1 MEYLAFLV
9 AVAFFIMLEAFFSGS
24 ELALVSVNRAKL
36 AILAKKDK
44 TIKDFLE
51 DSESYIT
58 LTLFGYTFSI
68 VLATSF
74 YTYFWIK
81 IAQKYPS
88 LQGYEPLLAETLL
101 IFTLVLG
108 EIIPK
113 SLFLSNAEF
122 LSPLIIK
129 VLYPIKRFL
138 KPITYTAKK
147 ISEIVASLLAKEG
160 KYLTR
165 EELIK
170 ILTEGKVGLSKTK
183 RFMVANILSF
193 NERRIS
199 EIVKPLYD
207 VVMVSQD
214 ATVGQ
219 AAEKIKESGYSR
231 LPVYDRTPQ
240 NIVGYVQAY
249 DLLKAKKDEKVSKYL
264 RPIKVV
270 GEFERLKDVLDK
282 LVHQKE
288 HMAIVVDERGIL
300 IGIITLEDIMEE
312 ITGELY
318 ERTKKEEEEIKQ
330 IGSDKW
336 IVSANVEVS
345 ELNKLFNLN
354 IPSGIYTTLGGFIQY
369 HLGRLP
375 KKNETFRWNG
385 FVFKILEADER
396 KPKKVLIEKKGK
408 G

>member
-44 TIKDFLE
+44 IIKDFLE

-74 YTYFWIK
+74 YTYFWIR
-81 IAQKYPS
+81 ISEKYPS

-147 ISEIVASLLAKEG
+147 ISEIIASLLAKEG

-199 EIVKPLYD
+199 EIVKPLYE

-282 LVHQKE
+282 LVRQKE

-375 KKNETFRWNG
+375 KKNETFRWHG

-396 KPKKVLIEKKGK
+396 KPKKVLIEKKG
-408 G
+408 

>member
-1 MEYLAFLV
+1 MEYTAFIV
-9 AVAFFIMLEAFFSGS
+9 AVIFFILLEAFFSGS

-36 AILAKKDK
+36 THFAKRDRILQ
-44 TIKDFLE
+44 DFLN

-68 VLATSF
+68 VLATTF

-81 IAQKYPS
+81 IAQHYQG

-108 EIIPK
+108 EILPK

-122 LSPLIIK
+122 LTPLIVK
-129 VLYPIKRFL
+129 VLYPL
-138 KPITYTAKK
+138 KKVFYPIVQTAKV
-147 ISEIVASLLAKEG
+147 ISEWIAHHLEKEG

-170 ILTEGKVGLSKTK
+170 LLTEGKVKLSKTK
-183 RFMVANILSF
+183 RLILANILSF
-193 NERRIS
+193 EGRRIS
-199 EIVKPLYD
+199 EIVKPLYE
-207 VVMVSQD
+207 VVTVSED

-231 LPVYDRTPQ
+231 LPVYGTTLQ
-240 NIVGYVQAY
+240 NIVGYVAAY
-249 DLLKAKKDEKVSKYL
+249 DLLKAKKDESVRKYI
-264 RPIKVV
+264 RPIRVI
-270 GEFERLKDVLDK
+270 GEFEPLKDVLDK
-282 LVHQKE
+282 MVREKE
-288 HMAIVVDERGIL
+288 HIAVVVDERGIL
-300 IGIITLEDIMEE
+300 IGIVTLEDIVEE

-330 IGSDKW
+330 IGSNRW
-336 IVSANVEVS
+336 LLSANIEVS
-345 ELNKLFNLN
+345 ELNKLFNLD
-354 IPSGIYTTLGGFIQY
+354 IPKGIYSTLGGFIQY

-375 KKNETFRWNG
+375 KKGETFKWNG
-385 FVFKILEADER
+385 FNFRVVEADER
-396 KPKKVLIEKKGK
+396 KIKKVLLEKVS
-408 G
+408 